1 MTSSEN
7 STKEPSLATKSVS
20 QLISTIKPI
29 ELTNWICKM
38 PSAADLPA
46 FLLAL
51 IPLDFLNSSM
61 AWVISPLVSN
71 KACLQSIIPIPVLS
85 LSSFTREA
93 DISVI

>member
-1 MTSSEN
+1 MNDSSL
-7 STKEPSLATKSVS
+7 TTKSVS
-20 QLISTIKPI
+20 QLISTMKAL
-29 ELTNWICKM
+29 ELFISTLIT

-51 IPLDFLNSSM
+51 TPLDFLNSSI
-61 AWVISPLVSN
+61 AKLISPLAVT

-93 DISVI
+93 DISLI